1 MSKRICFIVLSLLSL
16 PVSAGI
22 EGGDF
27 AVSVHG
33 SLTSIS
39 AGTEESDSLTLFASG
54 GYFVTENFEIQA
66 AALISTSESE
76 SGSNYDATGYG
87 LNVNYYF
94 AEINE
99 NLVSYIGIGA
109 LYLSADLGDEEESEA
124 AFTGQL
130 GLKHFV
136 DEKISFNYQAQ
147 GVASLFWDA
156 SILSIGLSYYF

>member
-1 MSKRICFIVLSLLSL
+1 M
-16 PVSAGI
+16 PV
-22 EGGDF
+22 
-27 AVSVHG
+27 
-33 SLTSIS
+33 
-39 AGTEESDSLTLFASG
+39 
-54 GYFVTENFEIQA
+54 VT
-66 AALISTSESE
+66 LISTSESE

-147 GVASLFWDA
+147 GVASLFWSA